1 VRGGEREK
9 TFSKRWG
16 TVRNNRVECRTAFYK
31 RVAVTLPSL
40 KKHHPF

>member
-1 VRGGEREK
+1 VGNFVE
-9 TFSKRWG
+9 
-16 TVRNNRVECRTAFYK
+16 NRVECRTAFYK